1 MASCFGFCSSNADDE
16 QDPLL
21 PLYSDDTSRQ
31 RALHQK
37 LHSYQMIKAI
47 RDGYMPSTEQLI
59 TNLRSLLA
67 SDILNPTDPN
77 LSESGRKLTKYSKQW
92 LQNFIG
98 LLGNKNREDEIQD
111 FLWYLSRSRVSVDI
125 DDIARRAGKA
135 KAKADAAAGQ
145 SRPLTTPWGIG
156 RMRRSQYVLMF
167 DLFSLPQPAD
177 RWLASAY
184 QLRLPTLS
192 L

>member
-1 MASCFGFCSSNADDE
+1 
-16 QDPLL
+16 
-21 PLYSDDTSRQ
+21 
-31 RALHQK
+31 
-37 LHSYQMIKAI
+37 MIKAI

-92 LQNFIG
+92 LQNFIT

-111 FLWYLSRSRVSVDI
+111 FLWYLSQSRVSVDV

-135 KAKADAAAGQ
+135 KAKADAAAGG
-145 SRPLTTPWGIG
+145 SRYSTPRGIG
-156 RMRRSQYVLMF
+156 RMRRANLY
-167 DLFSLPQPAD
+167 
-177 RWLASAY
+177 
-184 QLRLPTLS
+184 
-192 L
+192 

>member
-1 MASCFGFCSSNADDE
+1 MASCFGFCSRNADDE
-16 QDPLL
+16 RDPLL
-21 PLYSDDTSRQ
+21 PIYNDDTSRQ

-59 TNLRSLLA
+59 ANLRSLLA
-67 SDILNPTDPN
+67 SDILNPADPN

-92 LQNFIG
+92 LQNFIS

-111 FLWYLSRSRVSVDI
+111 FLWYLSQSRVSVDV

-135 KAKADAAAGQ
+135 KAKADAAAGE
-145 SRPLTTPWGIG
+145 SRPSTPQDIG
-156 RMRRSQYVLMF
+156 RIRTSTCRANLY
-167 DLFSLPQPAD
+167 
-177 RWLASAY
+177 
-184 QLRLPTLS
+184 
-192 L
+192 